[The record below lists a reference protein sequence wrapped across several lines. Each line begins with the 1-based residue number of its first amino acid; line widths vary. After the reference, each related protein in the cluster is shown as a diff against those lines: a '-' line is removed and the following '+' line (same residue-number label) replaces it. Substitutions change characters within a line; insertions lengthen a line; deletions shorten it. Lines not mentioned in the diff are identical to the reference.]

1 MVRSYTVNPGA
12 ISSLLKETA
21 YEWYTDRVPRLG
33 AALAFYTLFSLAPLL
48 VVVIAIAALGFGR
61 ELASTQLIQ
70 QIEAFIGP
78 EGARVMQTT
87 IENTSRPRSGIL
99 ATVIGLATMLF
110 GTTIVLSELKDALNT
125 IWKATPKPQ
134 RSMAIGL
141 MWDRF
146 LAFSIVLGMSLLL
159 LLSIVANAIIRA
171 VLPIFG
177 TLLPSQVDW
186 LQTVN
191 FGFSLVI
198 VTLLFV
204 MVYKV
209 LPDVE
214 IPWEAVVVGAVVTA
228 VLFMIGKFLI
238 ELYLRYSTTAVV
250 YGAAGSLVILLM
262 WIYYSAQI
270 VYFGAE
276 FTKVY
281 AKRRGYKVF
290 LSEDVVPMTQEKIVK

>member
-1 MVRSYTVNPGA
+1 MNPWA
-12 ISSLLKETA
+12 ISRLLQETC
-21 YEWYTDRVPRLG
+21 YEWYADRVPRLG

-61 ELASTQLIQ
+61 EIASIQLIQ
-70 QIEAFIGP
+70 QIETFIGP
-78 EGARVMQTT
+78 EGARVIQST

-99 ATVIGLATMLF
+99 ATLIGLATMLF
-110 GTTIVLSELKDALNT
+110 GTTVVFSELQDALNM
-125 IWKATPKPQ
+125 IWKVTSKPR
-134 RSMAIGL
+134 RSMATGL

-146 LAFSIVLGMSLLL
+146 LAFSMVLGMSVLL
-159 LLSIVANAIIRA
+159 LLSIMANA
-171 VLPIFG
+171 VLNAMLAIFG
-177 TLLPSQVDW
+177 AMLPRVVDW

-191 FGFSLVI
+191 FVFSLVI

-214 IPWEAVVVGAVVTA
+214 IAWEAVLVGAVVTG

-281 AKRRGYKVF
+281 AKYRGYRT
-290 LSEDVVPMTQEKIVK
+290 VPTENAASMTQENLVK

>member
-1 MVRSYTVNPGA
+1 MNPWA
-12 ISSLLKETA
+12 ISRLLQETC
-21 YEWYTDRVPRLG
+21 YEWYADRVPRLG

-48 VVVIAIAALGFGR
+48 VVVIAITALGFGR
-61 ELASTQLIQ
+61 EIASTQLIQ
-70 QIEAFIGP
+70 QIETFIGP
-78 EGARVMQTT
+78 EGARVIQST

-99 ATVIGLATMLF
+99 ATLIGLATMLF
-110 GTTIVLSELKDALNT
+110 GTTIVFSELQDALNM
-125 IWKATPKPQ
+125 IWKVAPKPR

-146 LAFSIVLGMSLLL
+146 LAFSMVLGMSVLL
-159 LLSIVANAIIRA
+159 LLSIMANA
-171 VLPIFG
+171 VLNALLAIFG
-177 TLLPSQVDW
+177 AMLPRVVDW

-191 FGFSLVI
+191 FGFSLLI

-214 IPWEAVVVGAVVTA
+214 IAWEAVLVGAVVTG

-281 AKRRGYKVF
+281 AKYRGYRTVPT
-290 LSEDVVPMTQEKIVK
+290 EDAASITQENLVK

>member
-1 MVRSYTVNPGA
+1 VSPGA
-12 ISSLLKETA
+12 IPKLLKETG
-21 YEWYTDRVPRLG
+21 YEWHADRVPRLG

-61 ELASTQLIQ
+61 EIASTQLIK
-70 QIEAFIGP
+70 QIETFIGP
-78 EGARVMQTT
+78 EGARVIQAT
-87 IENTSRPRSGIL
+87 IENTSRPSSGIT
-99 ATVIGLATMLF
+99 ATLIGLATMLF
-110 GTTIVLSELKDALNT
+110 GTTIVFTELQDALNT
-125 IWKATPKPQ
+125 IWKVTLKPG

-146 LAFSIVLGMSLLL
+146 LAFTVVLGMSVLL
-159 LLSIVANAIIRA
+159 LLSILATAVLHAI
-171 VLPIFG
+171 LPIFG

-191 FGFSLVI
+191 FGFSLVV

-214 IPWEAVVVGAVVTA
+214 IPWEAVLVGAVVTG

-238 ELYLRYSTTAVV
+238 ELYLRYSATAAV

-281 AKRRGYKVF
+281 AKHRGYKVVPT
-290 LSEDVVPMTQEKIVK
+290 EDVASMTQENVVK

>member
-1 MVRSYTVNPGA
+1 VNSWA
-12 ISSLLKETA
+12 ISTLLKETC
-21 YEWYTDRVPRLG
+21 YEWYADRAPRLG

-48 VVVIAIAALGFGR
+48 MVVIAIAALGFGR
-61 ELASTQLIQ
+61 EIASTQLIQ
-70 QIEAFIGP
+70 QIETFIGP
-78 EGARVMQTT
+78 EGARVIQST

-99 ATVIGLATMLF
+99 ATLIGLATMLF
-110 GTTIVLSELKDALNT
+110 GTTVVFSELQDALNM
-125 IWKATPKPQ
+125 IWKVASKPR
-134 RSMAIGL
+134 RSMATGL

-146 LAFSIVLGMSLLL
+146 LAFSMVLGMSVLL
-159 LLSIVANAIIRA
+159 LLSIVANA
-171 VLPIFG
+171 VLNAMLAIFG
-177 TLLPSQVDW
+177 SMLPRVVDW

-214 IPWEAVVVGAVVTA
+214 IAWEAVLVGAVVTG

-281 AKRRGYKVF
+281 AKYRGYRT
-290 LSEDVVPMTQEKIVK
+290 VPTENAASMTQENLVK

>member
-1 MVRSYTVNPGA
+1 MNPWA
-12 ISSLLKETA
+12 ISRLLQETC
-21 YEWYTDRVPRLG
+21 YEWYADRVPRLG

-61 ELASTQLIQ
+61 EIASIQLIQ
-70 QIEAFIGP
+70 QIETFIGP
-78 EGARVMQTT
+78 EGARVVQST

-99 ATVIGLATMLF
+99 ATLIGLATMLF
-110 GTTIVLSELKDALNT
+110 GTTVVFSELQDALNM
-125 IWKATPKPQ
+125 IWKVTSKPR
-134 RSMAIGL
+134 RSMATGL

-146 LAFSIVLGMSLLL
+146 LAFSMVLGMSVLL
-159 LLSIVANAIIRA
+159 LLSIMANA
-171 VLPIFG
+171 VLNAMLAIFG
-177 TLLPSQVDW
+177 AMLPRVVDW

-191 FGFSLVI
+191 FVFSLVI

-214 IPWEAVVVGAVVTA
+214 IAWEAVLVGAVVTG

-281 AKRRGYKVF
+281 AKYRGYRT
-290 LSEDVVPMTQEKIVK
+290 VPTENAASMTQENLVK

>member
-1 MVRSYTVNPGA
+1 MNPWA
-12 ISSLLKETA
+12 ISRLLQETC
-21 YEWYTDRVPRLG
+21 YEWYADRVPRLG

-61 ELASTQLIQ
+61 EIASIQLIQ
-70 QIEAFIGP
+70 QIETFIGP
-78 EGARVMQTT
+78 EGARVIQST

-99 ATVIGLATMLF
+99 ATLIGLATMLF
-110 GTTIVLSELKDALNT
+110 GTTVVFTELQDALNT
-125 IWKATPKPQ
+125 IWKVASKPR
-134 RSMAIGL
+134 RSMATGL

-146 LAFSIVLGMSLLL
+146 LAFSMVLGMSVLL
-159 LLSIVANAIIRA
+159 LLSIVANA
-171 VLPIFG
+171 VLNAMLAIFG
-177 TLLPSQVDW
+177 SMLPRVVDW

-214 IPWEAVVVGAVVTA
+214 IAWEAVLVGAVVTG

-281 AKRRGYKVF
+281 AKYRGYRT
-290 LSEDVVPMTQEKIVK
+290 VPTENAASMTQENLVK

>member
-1 MVRSYTVNPGA
+1 MSPGA
-12 ISSLLKETA
+12 IPKLLKETG
-21 YEWYTDRVPRLG
+21 YEWHADRVPRLG

-61 ELASTQLIQ
+61 EIASTQLIK
-70 QIEAFIGP
+70 QIETFIGP
-78 EGARVMQTT
+78 EGARVIQAT
-87 IENTSRPRSGIL
+87 IENTSRPSSGIT
-99 ATVIGLATMLF
+99 ATLIGLATMLF
-110 GTTIVLSELKDALNT
+110 GTTIVFTELQDALNM
-125 IWKATPKPQ
+125 IWKVTLKPG

-146 LAFSIVLGMSLLL
+146 LAFTVVLGMSVLL
-159 LLSIVANAIIRA
+159 LLSILATAVLHAI
-171 VLPIFG
+171 LPIFG

-191 FGFSLVI
+191 FGFSLVV

-214 IPWEAVVVGAVVTA
+214 IPWEAVLVGAVVTG

-238 ELYLRYSTTAVV
+238 ELYLRYSATAAV

-281 AKRRGYKVF
+281 AKHRGYKVVPT
-290 LSEDVVPMTQEKIVK
+290 EDVASMTQENVVK

>member
-1 MVRSYTVNPGA
+1 VSPGA
-12 ISSLLKETA
+12 IPKLLKETG
-21 YEWYTDRVPRLG
+21 YEWHADRVPRLG

-61 ELASTQLIQ
+61 EIASTQLIK
-70 QIEAFIGP
+70 QIETFIGP
-78 EGARVMQTT
+78 EGARVIQAT
-87 IENTSRPRSGIL
+87 IENTSRPSSGII
-99 ATVIGLATMLF
+99 ATLIGLATMLF
-110 GTTIVLSELKDALNT
+110 GTTIVFTELQDALNT
-125 IWKATPKPQ
+125 IWKVTLKPG

-146 LAFSIVLGMSLLL
+146 LAFTVVLGMSVLL
-159 LLSIVANAIIRA
+159 LLSILATAVLHAI
-171 VLPIFG
+171 LPIFG

-191 FGFSLVI
+191 FGFSLVV

-214 IPWEAVVVGAVVTA
+214 IPWEAVLVGAVVTG

-238 ELYLRYSTTAVV
+238 ELYLRYSATAAV

-281 AKRRGYKVF
+281 AKHRGYKVVPT
-290 LSEDVVPMTQEKIVK
+290 EDVASMTQENVVK